1 MCGRHLGFVLLV
13 LFPGLLHAQDEVQIC
28 QAPRLLDGYLVPE
41 QERYYHDTQVSYGC
55 DKGRKPLMDGWWAT
69 ITCHNGTWSA
79 VPQCIDENACSPL
92 TIPNGKSTVNKNGW
106 YKEEDTTR
114 VTCDKGF
121 EHRNRDATAKCI
133 NGKWTSVPVCE
144 RSNHTCNAPPQIS
157 HAVVVNQQYKEL
169 FAVDSE
175 VEYQCED
182 EYTINGADNKKTI
195 YCIAGYWTEGPVCSK
210 WTVCLDFSSSNSGSS
225 DNDTERQKTE
235 VRNCGPIPVVPN
247 SVYDINRMYLRYQC
261 GSYYKRV
268 GPERVECYDNGLWS
282 ELPYCQDAFCA
293 VDTHSIPELKPVGV
307 KYFRHGET
315 FRFECVREAEWW
327 YNNYSQFRC
336 TERGP
341 TFTRCKY
348 HFNIMTYCSHV
359 RFHLNIVSRDT
370 VCELAAGELC

>member
-1 MCGRHLGFVLLV
+1 LSWLLILIFDKMCGRHLGFVLLV

-121 EHRNRDATAKCI
+121 EQKNRDATAKCI

-182 EYTINGADNKKTI
+182 EYTINGADNKKNI
-195 YCIAGYWTEGPVCSK
+195 YCIAGYWTEGPVCSTGEVGS
-210 WTVCLDFSSSNSGSS
+210 TVVENGGGSTTPAGSGPS
-225 DNDTERQKTE
+225 DG
-235 VRNCGPIPVVPN
+235 VSHCGRHPKVPN
-247 SVYDINRMYLRYQC
+247 AVIMRETRWSLVYQC
-261 GSYYKRV
+261 ASHYKLVGINPVKCQTNGSWTPLPLCKDAYCKLNAADYDGTNVKLS
-268 GPERVECYDNGLWS
+268 GILYLNEGEERYFDCIWVHDRHTSLVRCQNGQITVS
-282 ELPYCQDAFCA
+282 
-293 VDTHSIPELKPVGV
+293 H
-307 KYFRHGET
+307 
-315 FRFECVREAEWW
+315 
-327 YNNYSQFRC
+327 
-336 TERGP
+336 
-341 TFTRCKY
+341 CKY
-348 HFNIMTYCSHV
+348 MFFLVLMWRSDFTSS
-359 RFHLNIVSRDT
+359 RFVVS
-370 VCELAAGELC
+370 